1 MNPEHEAIIKAWEQT
16 HRPKSSRSKLRDYD
30 MLIIQKITEGYTQQ
44 AIAELLNALGCTT
57 SHQNLSR
64 YLKKRLGLSKQGST
78 TPAQSEKNKTSETT
92 HTSGF
97 SRIKEM
103 MQDS

>member
-1 MNPEHEAIIKAWEQT
+1 LGEHDT
-16 HRPKSSRSKLRDYD
+16 
-30 MLIIQKITEGYTQQ
+30 LIIQKITEGYTQQ
-44 AIAELLNALGCTT
+44 SIAELLNALGCTT

-64 YLKKRLGLSKQGST
+64 YLKKRLGFSRQGSS
-78 TPAQSEKNKTSETT
+78 TPARSSSKFSETA

-103 MQDS
+103 MQDC